1 MPFAMEPMFPKQTQV
16 GVHLVISTTVGALKG
31 IQTWFIFFCLK
42 MREVSFIICFV
53 TPPELI
59 IVFSLM
65 RAIALDILRALDMVG
80 YSCMFPSPEIF
91 VLRDTRIHVGSSH
104 SRNKPLYIKTPVNKT
119 FNLTSALNISDVNP
133 NNQHIRLG

>member
-1 MPFAMEPMFPKQTQV
+1 MEPMFPKQTQV

-42 MREVSFIICFV
+42 MREVSFIICFA
-53 TPPELI
+53 TPPELM

-91 VLRDTRIHVGSSH
+91 VLRDTMLQTQELSVC
-104 SRNKPLYIKTPVNKT
+104 SRERTLYWVNT
-119 FNLTSALNISDVNP
+119 RELDRELCT
-133 NNQHIRLG
+133 R